1 MGLFNN
7 LFKSKKEERLDEAI
21 KAFNTKIE
29 SKKDIRSKGEGLTD
43 IVVTGYGIDG
53 ISSFNNFYN
62 KFINIQYENEQR
74 RILDYRNIA
83 QMPEISDVI
92 EDAVIESTQEDQED
106 GEVIKLEILDEK
118 LKKNENIV
126 NNLRDEFY
134 ELFYNRVD
142 VKEIL

>member
-21 KAFNTKIE
+21 KAFNTEIE
-29 SKKDIRSKGEGLTD
+29 SKKDIRTKGEGLTD